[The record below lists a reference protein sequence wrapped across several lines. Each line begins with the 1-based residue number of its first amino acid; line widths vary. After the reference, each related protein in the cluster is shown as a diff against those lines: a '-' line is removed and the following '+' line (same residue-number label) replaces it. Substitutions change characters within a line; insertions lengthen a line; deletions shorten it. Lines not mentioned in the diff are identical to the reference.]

1 MKLKIK
7 HILPL
12 LLLLISIGSYG
23 QQIAIKSNG
32 LYWLATTPN
41 VGFELVTGEQ
51 TSLDLSLAMT
61 SKVWANDCKMVVL
74 QPEWRYW
81 FNGRPMVREYIGIA
95 ALGAN
100 YDITWG
106 NHTYDGDAFGAG
118 VTMGY
123 ALPLGKRLNIEFYV
137 GFGAVYFRQKQYYVD
152 DNYSDFIENEALQ
165 VNSSGYKLIPIKLG
179 VSISYIIK

>member
-1 MKLKIK
+1 MLRKK

-32 LYWLATTPN
+32 LFWLATTPN
-41 VGFELVTGEQ
+41 VGFELVTGER
-51 TSLDLSLAMT
+51 TSLDLSVATT
-61 SKVWANDCKMVVL
+61 SNVWSNSCKMTIL

-81 FNGRPMVREYIGIA
+81 FNGRPMVREYIGVA

-106 NHTYDGDAFGAG
+106 KHTYDGDAIGAG

-123 ALPLGKRLNIEFYV
+123 ALPLAKRLNIEFYG
-137 GFGAVYFRQKQYYVD
+137 GFGAIYFRQKQYYVG
-152 DNYSDFIENEALQ
+152 DNYGDFIENSALQ

>member
-1 MKLKIK
+1 MNLKIK

-12 LLLLISIGSYG
+12 LLLLISISSYG
-23 QQIAIKSNG
+23 QQVAIKTNG
-32 LYWLATTPN
+32 MYWLATTPN
-41 VGFELVTGEQ
+41 VGFELVTGER
-51 TSLDLSLAMT
+51 TSLDISAAIT
-61 SKVWANDCKMVVL
+61 NRVWSNSCKMVVL

-95 ALGAN
+95 ALGSS

-106 NHTYDGDAFGAG
+106 RRTYDGDAFGAG
-118 VTMGY
+118 LTMGY
-123 ALPLGKRLNIEFYV
+123 ALPLNKRLTIEFYG

-165 VNSSGYKLIPIKLG
+165 VNSGGYKLIPIKLG